1 MQLLS
6 HKTELEALKAG
17 VTILSFSSPALAQ
30 KWIEETRASFHFLI
44 DSEMKAYQ
52 AYGLESSLIRAWSP
66 KIWYAYANLMAQGRR
81 WRGIQGNSRQMG
93 GDFIVDQQGVIRLAH
108 RSHDPTDRPKIDK
121 IIQVLDSIQEKDLMV
136 G

>member
-6 HKTELEALKAG
+6 HKTELEALTAR

-30 KWIEETRASFHFLI
+30 KWIAETRSSFHFLI

-66 KIWYAYANLMAQGRR
+66 NIWFVYAKLMAQGRR

-121 IIQVLDSIQEKDLMV
+121 IIQVLESIQAKDLMA

>member
-1 MQLLS
+1 VVQLLS
-6 HKTELEALKAG
+6 HKTELEALNAR

-30 KWIEETRASFHFLI
+30 KWIAETRSSFHFLI
-44 DSEMKAYQ
+44 DSEMKVYQ

-66 KIWYAYANLMAQGRR
+66 KIWFAYAKLMAQGRR

-108 RSHDPTDRPKIDK
+108 RSHDPTDRPKIDE
-121 IIQVLDSIQEKDLMV
+121 IIQVLDNIQA
-136 G
+136 